1 MDIAVAIEPLCSTKE
16 ETMID
21 AINKEFLDKN
31 TGIAANMRMVDMERL
46 RQEAHANFRQNIGAF
61 ILALRKPKP
70 ERPH

>member
-1 MDIAVAIEPLCSTKE
+1 
-16 ETMID
+16 MID